1 MVKELILS
9 VTRRSFF
16 NRMTVAFAPFAGLSF
31 APGHSK
37 ASIRKVSQDELTSA
51 IADHA
56 AWLDAEGQGR
66 RAVFNNCDLSGLDFG
81 SHVDSLISLRG
92 ADFSG
97 SDMTGVTGRDVGFLR
112 ASLHGAILS
121 WSRFERVTFSYA
133 SLRRAKCDNIV
144 WGWDQDGLRQPAQVE
159 PGYASD
165 FQHTDAGM
173 AEFTR
178 AKIRGF
184 FWESCFTGA
193 KLTEADFSYS
203 YFCGEG
209 FSETTFHAAELTS
222 AKFRCTKLSHVKFSC
237 ANCTETDFEN
247 ADIGPRVRFDQPSSS

>member
-1 MVKELILS
+1 MS

-16 NRMTVAFAPFAGLSF
+16 NNMTTAVASFTGFGF

-37 ASIRKVSQDELTSA
+37 ASTRKVSQDELTNA

-56 AWLDAEGQGR
+56 AWLEDGEQGQ
-66 RAVFNNCDLSGLDFG
+66 RAVFSNCDLSGLDFG
-81 SHVDSLISLRG
+81 SDVDSLINLRG

-97 SDMTGVTGRDVGFLR
+97 SDMTGVTGRDVSFLR
-112 ASLHGAILS
+112 AAFHGTILS
-121 WSRFERVTFSYA
+121 CSRFEQVIFSYA
-133 SLRRAKCDNIV
+133 SLRRARCDNVV
-144 WGWDQDGLRQPAQVE
+144 WGWDHVSLNQPVRVE

-173 AEFTR
+173 ADFTQ

-193 KLTEADFSYS
+193 RLTGADFSYS
-203 YFCGEG
+203 QFCGVG

-222 AKFRCTKLSHVKFSC
+222 AKFRCTKLSHVKFSR
-237 ANCTETDFEN
+237 ANCAEIDFAN
-247 ADIGPRVRFDQPSSS
+247 ADIGPRVRFDRASSS